1 MHFLITVGTLVILL
15 GLVASEDQ
23 CACSN
28 ENHDLHYVTQ
38 KVHFLTT
45 DSLQYGQKLLSENKE
60 RTESETKIRQELAE
74 LKKENKEM
82 KAQIAEYR
90 ADDVKGDKV
99 VRKALQDIKGE
110 QLQCRQEVS
119 TLKHQLQSERVK
131 ITELKLDVIKNA
143 NGVSEL
149 RNFIGNRRGVVAFSA
164 YMSSSLSSS
173 KAPPQ
178 DIIFGGIRSNV
189 GGVYN
194 ASNGIFT
201 APLTGTY
208 FFFAKIL
215 SVHGGE
221 YTLIVNGHQSM
232 NLITDQAKGW
242 KNTANAVVVQMKKG
256 EQAFVR
262 YSYRRNN
269 QGLYIHHSWSTFS
282 GYLIHADI

>member
-1 MHFLITVGTLVILL
+1 MHFLITVGTQVILL

-60 RTESETKIRQELAE
+60 RIASETKIRQELAE

-110 QLQCRQEVS
+110 QLQCRQEMS
-119 TLKHQLQSERVK
+119 TLKNQLQSERLK
-131 ITELKLDVIKNA
+131 ITELKLAVIKNA

-149 RNFIGNRRGVVAFSA
+149 KKEVASQQRVVAFSA
-164 YMSSSLSSS
+164 YMNDIMRSS
-173 KAPPQ
+173 KSPPQ
-178 DIIFGGIRSNV
+178 TIIFGGIRSNV
-189 GGVYN
+189 GGAYS
-194 ASNGIFT
+194 ASSGIFT
-201 APLTGTY
+201 APIKGTY

-215 SVHGGE
+215 SYHSGE
-221 YTLIVNGHQSM
+221 YTLIVNGHQRM
-232 NLITDQAKGW
+232 ELITDQAKGW

-262 YSYRRNN
+262 YRFRRNH
-269 QGLYIHHSWSTFS
+269 QDLHIHHYWSTFS